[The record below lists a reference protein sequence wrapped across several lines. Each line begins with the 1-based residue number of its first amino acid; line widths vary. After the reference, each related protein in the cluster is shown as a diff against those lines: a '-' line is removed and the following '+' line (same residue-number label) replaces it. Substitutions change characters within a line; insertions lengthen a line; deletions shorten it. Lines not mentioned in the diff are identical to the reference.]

1 MRIFLDSSSLAKR
14 YIEESGS
21 SAVDEVCLEA
31 TELAVSIIC
40 IPEMVSALNRRV
52 REKKLSSSQYVGIK
66 ERVLE
71 DVRDAVIVNLTP
83 EVIDTSLH
91 VLENNQVRA
100 LDALHVACAIQW
112 QADLFVS
119 ADRRQIAAA
128 AKSGLR
134 TRTV

>member
-1 MRIFLDSSSLAKR
+1 
-14 YIEESGS
+14 
-21 SAVDEVCLEA
+21 VDEVCLEA